1 MTLPERVLAG
11 ETEVLDEET
20 LLAYVQLQ
28 RWFGAK
34 AEDVAHAAVLDA
46 AVLRGEVP
54 LLVSALTETRF
65 HTGTHQTYQLL
76 LGLRPADDG
85 WRGGTIAEREGF
97 VVYDAPSDPE
107 LARELVELMRSEA
120 TLAGRR
126 RMEATSSRVTCP
138 ASRTRTAS
146 SCRISS
152 RCLHSR

>member
-28 RWFGAK
+28 RGFGAK

-65 HTGTHQTYQLL
+65 HTGTHQT
-76 LGLRPADDG
+76 
-85 WRGGTIAEREGF
+85 
-97 VVYDAPSDPE
+97 
-107 LARELVELMRSEA
+107 
-120 TLAGRR
+120 
-126 RMEATSSRVTCP
+126 
-138 ASRTRTAS
+138 
-146 SCRISS
+146 
-152 RCLHSR
+152 